1 MPRPKKPTTLWATY
15 EAAMLAARAAAFALA
30 DAIEWYL
37 RSGVNHFPGASFH
50 AACDAANVYGGA
62 IRAAE
67 PYHHA
72 TIRPWNCGAII
83 NMDADELLD
92 LMRELRGTAV
102 PVVIHAADGRKVASL
117 RYADDGI
124 AGFYDVEL
132 RSMRL
137 YGSPRRV
144 PQSDATAATSARP

>member
-1 MPRPKKPTTLWATY
+1 
-15 EAAMLAARAAAFALA
+15 MLAARAAAFALA
-30 DAIEWYL
+30 DAIERYL
-37 RSGVNHFPGASFH
+37 RSGVDNFPGASFH

-83 NMDADELLD
+83 NMDADEMLD

-102 PVVIHAADGRKVASL
+102 PVVIHAADGRKVASFC
-117 RYADDGI
+117 YADDGI

-132 RSMRL
+132 RSMRR

-144 PQSDATAATSARP
+144 PQSASAAATSPPP

>member
-1 MPRPKKPTTLWATY
+1 MRRFKKPTALWATY
-15 EAAMLAARAAAFALA
+15 EAAMLAARAAAFTFA
-30 DAIEWYL
+30 DAIERYL
-37 RSGVNHFPGASFH
+37 RAGVGNFPGASFH

-62 IRAAE
+62 VRAAE

-72 TIRPWNCGAII
+72 TIRAWNCGAVI
-83 NMDADELLD
+83 NMDADELLA

-102 PVVIHAADGRKVASL
+102 PVAIHGTDGRKVASF

-132 RSMRL
+132 RSMRR

-144 PQSDATAATSARP
+144 PQIGASTSPPP